1 VNITVNSQLLAA
13 ELRLLAKVVP
23 SKPTVAI
30 LSHALFRA
38 EPAIN
43 GGALHMYATD
53 LEVGITT
60 QCDSVVN
67 QPGETALPVVR
78 LLQMVE
84 RFPDADVSIVA
95 TGSQVTIACGSF
107 TTRMKAMPVADF
119 PEPAVVDG
127 VAHMFDGAT
136 LRDLIAK
143 TRHAVSAVGT
153 KFVLKGALLTTSQT
167 SAAMVTTDGK
177 RLAAATMTVAEAPA
191 SEIIIP
197 IKMLDVLSSQG
208 IEGDVQI
215 NDGWRHLFFTVG
227 TKLLTSRK
235 LEGAF
240 PKYKAII
247 PKDNPNTV
255 TIERHVLA
263 DALQRVTLVA
273 EENGAVYFDVKP
285 GTLGLTSAS
294 AGIGSADEAM
304 DITYDGP
311 PVKICLNG
319 TFVLNFLDS
328 CIGTVV
334 LMKMKDAVSAV
345 LLLDGEDHFG
355 VIMAMRV

>member
-30 LSHALFRA
+30 LSHALLRA

-43 GGALHMYATD
+43 GGVLHMYATD

-60 QCDSVVN
+60 QCESVVN

-84 RFPDADVSIVA
+84 RFPDADVSIIA
-95 TGSQVTIACGSF
+95 TASQVTIACGSF

-119 PEPAVVDG
+119 PEPPQVDG
-127 VAHMFDGAT
+127 TTNTFDAAI
-136 LRDLIAK
+136 LRDLIEK

-153 KFVLKGALLTTSQT
+153 KFVLKGALLTSSQKI
-167 SAAMVTTDGK
+167 AVMVTTDGK
-177 RLAAATMTVAEAPA
+177 RLSLATMACAEAPA
-191 SEIIIP
+191 SEIVIP
-197 IKMLDVLSSQG
+197 IKMLDILVSHAPD
-208 IEGDVQI
+208 GDLQI
-215 NDGWRHLFFTVG
+215 TDGWRNLFFAAG
-227 TKLLTSRK
+227 TKLLTARK

-240 PKYKAII
+240 PKYKSIV
-247 PKDNPNTV
+247 PNGNPHIV
-255 TIERHVLA
+255 KFERHLLN

-285 GTLGLTSAS
+285 GSLGLTSAS
-294 AGIGSADEAM
+294 AGIGSADETM
-304 DITYDGP
+304 DISYDGP
-311 PVKICLNG
+311 PIKICLNG

-328 CIGTVV
+328 CIGATVTME
-334 LMKMKDAVSAV
+334 LKDPTSAV
-345 LLLDGEDHFG
+345 LLADGEDHIG